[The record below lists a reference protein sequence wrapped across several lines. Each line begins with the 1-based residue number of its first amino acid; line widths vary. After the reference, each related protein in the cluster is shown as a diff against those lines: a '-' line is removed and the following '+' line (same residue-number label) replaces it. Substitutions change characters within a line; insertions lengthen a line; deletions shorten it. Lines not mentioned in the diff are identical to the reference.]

1 MKFIRIFWG
10 DLEVFDS
17 KFKTQIAES
26 SKHIQDNEIVM
37 VWGKDNEE
45 YLKSL
50 GYETFLIDTNP
61 WRKEYG
67 VGHHMFNH
75 TSLLHKLYA
84 FNLAVET
91 YKEVLFLDWDCYKT
105 KEYDDNFYN
114 YLKQGGSLQVPL
126 YIYPFEGIEDL
137 QSKNNQPEFVVNF
150 IAKLE
155 TFLKKYSYDSEL
167 GYIIPNTGFM
177 YCRNSDIS
185 RLLVEKAL
193 EYKLEAVPDEFA
205 VMVYALDK
213 NYDLYDYIEKIEPN
227 VTFGKHQTG
236 EGEDYWEHA
245 QVFINSLTSSIIK
258 KDIYFHHV

>member
-61 WRKEYG
+61 WREEYG

-84 FNLAVET
+84 LRRVRGAPSPA
-91 YKEVLFLDWDCYKT
+91 
-105 KEYDDNFYN
+105 
-114 YLKQGGSLQVPL
+114 SLRGLWRSGRGRTRSPARRRRR
-126 YIYPFEGIEDL
+126 E
-137 QSKNNQPEFVVNF
+137 
-150 IAKLE
+150 
-155 TFLKKYSYDSEL
+155 
-167 GYIIPNTGFM
+167 
-177 YCRNSDIS
+177 S
-185 RLLVEKAL
+185 RAG
-193 EYKLEAVPDEFA
+193 PR
-205 VMVYALDK
+205 
-213 NYDLYDYIEKIEPN
+213 
-227 VTFGKHQTG
+227 
-236 EGEDYWEHA
+236 
-245 QVFINSLTSSIIK
+245 
-258 KDIYFHHV
+258 